1 MPKFA
6 KVSTHDGYDQF
17 QLQPNDFV
25 HSFGGD
31 EIGNRM
37 TRVEMRRVIKTYDK
51 WLKNNPT
58 PSPESEGFF
67 SSIFPEITRANT
79 GYGELRKIANS
90 TYAVRYNSKNG
101 ISIGCMD
108 FDKKAVNKIRTWANT
123 ATATKSATKKKSAK
137 APLAKAA

>member
-1 MPKFA
+1 MPKFK
-6 KVSTHDGYDQF
+6 KVTTHDGYEEY
-17 QLQPNDFV
+17 QLQPNDFIQLY
-25 HSFGGD
+25 GQ

-37 TRVEMRRVIKTYDK
+37 TRVEMRRVIKAYDK
-51 WLKNNPT
+51 WLKKNPT
-58 PSPESEGFF
+58 PTPSDGIF

-79 GYGELRKIANS
+79 GYGTQRKVGNS
-90 TYAVRYNSKNG
+90 DYAVRYNSKNG